1 MPKDKNKKKDKKS
14 GEGKMPKQLRN
25 IGRKAM
31 KLADNPVVSE
41 VVAAALLSAAAA
53 LRENDGAR
61 GKAVKA
67 GKVALDA
74 AEGLTRSSSKVGDSL
89 RKLALDL
96 ARRTLD
102 SWDGQDSPAAASAKP
117 PRSPKPGKPPKPQK
131 PPKPPK
137 PPKAVTSGAKGGK
150 SGKSGSRGKG

>member
-1 MPKDKNKKKDKKS
+1 MAKDKKKDKKA
-14 GEGKMPKQLRN
+14 GGVKVPKQLRK
-25 IGRKAM
+25 IGKKAM

-61 GKAVKA
+61 RKAVKA

-74 AEGLTRSSSKVGDSL
+74 AEGLTRDTGKTGNSL

-102 SWDGQDSPAAASAKP
+102 TWDRPDSPSAAAPRP
-117 PRSPKPGKPPKPQK
+117 PRAPKPPKPSR

-137 PPKAVTSGAKGGK
+137 GPKPPK
-150 SGKSGSRGKG
+150 RGKGGGG

>member
-1 MPKDKNKKKDKKS
+1 MAKDKNKDKK
-14 GEGKMPKQLRN
+14 GGGVKIPKKLRK
-25 IGRKAM
+25 IGNKAM

-61 GKAVKA
+61 RKAVKA
-67 GKVALDA
+67 GSVALDA
-74 AEGLTRSSSKVGDSL
+74 AESLSKNSGKVGDSL

-102 SWDGQDSPAAASAKP
+102 SWDRADSPAAAAAKP
-117 PRSPKPGKPPKPQK
+117 APAANKPAKSKP
-131 PPKPPK
+131 
-137 PPKAVTSGAKGGK
+137 KGGK
-150 SGKSGSRGKG
+150 GGKAGSGGKG

>member
-1 MPKDKNKKKDKKS
+1 MAKDKKKKDRKA
-14 GEGKMPKQLRN
+14 GGAKMPKQLRN
-25 IGRKAM
+25 IGKKAM

-53 LRENDGAR
+53 LRENEGAR
-61 GKAVKA
+61 RKAVKA

-74 AEGLTRSSSKVGDSL
+74 AEGLTRDSGKTGDKL

-102 SWDGQDSPAAASAKP
+102 NWDRDDAPAAA
-117 PRSPKPGKPPKPQK
+117 

-137 PPKAVTSGAKGGK
+137 PAKTARPAKPAKPAKGGNK
-150 SGKSGSRGKG
+150 A

>member
-1 MPKDKNKKKDKKS
+1 MAKDKKKDKKT
-14 GEGKMPKQLRN
+14 GGARMPKQLRK
-25 IGRKAM
+25 IGKQAM

-61 GKAVKA
+61 RKAVKA

-74 AEGLTRSSSKVGDSL
+74 AEGLTRDSGKTGDKL

-102 SWDGQDSPAAASAKP
+102 NWDRDDAPAAAPPKPAKPPNPPKPAKPRKPAKPAKSAKP
-117 PRSPKPGKPPKPQK
+117 VKSRKPG
-131 PPKPPK
+131 
-137 PPKAVTSGAKGGK
+137 GGK
-150 SGKSGSRGKG
+150 G

>member
-1 MPKDKNKKKDKKS
+1 MAKDKNKEKKAGGVKLPKKLRKI
-14 GEGKMPKQLRN
+14 GK
-25 IGRKAM
+25 KAM

-61 GKAVKA
+61 RKAVKA
-67 GKVALDA
+67 GTVALDA
-74 AEGLTRSSSKVGDSL
+74 AERLSRDSGKIGDSL

-102 SWDGQDSPAAASAKP
+102 GWDRPDTPAAAGGDAAMPATKPATRGAK
-117 PRSPKPGKPPKPQK
+117 
-131 PPKPPK
+131 
-137 PPKAVTSGAKGGK
+137 GAKGGK
-150 SGKSGSRGKG
+150 KGNAGKA